1 MDVPD
6 ARRAAAVRLL
16 ETRGRKSATH
26 AAAEAEVEAI
36 ALAAELQVAERELG
50 DALADAEN
58 LRRELQLRK
67 ERMDGSEDELETM
80 REEMMALAERR
91 GRRPRDIGMLYPSFP
106 PSFNHHIASLD
117 CRLS

>member
-36 ALAAELQVAERELG
+36 ALAAELQVAKRELR

-58 LRRELQLRK
+58 LRRELRLRD
-67 ERMDGSEDELETM
+67 ERMGGSEDEIETM
-80 REEMMALAERR
+80 RGEMMALAERQ
-91 GRRPRDIGMLYPSFP
+91 GRRLWDIPSFL
-106 PSFNHHIASLD
+106 PSFNYYIASLD
-117 CRLS
+117 LRLL